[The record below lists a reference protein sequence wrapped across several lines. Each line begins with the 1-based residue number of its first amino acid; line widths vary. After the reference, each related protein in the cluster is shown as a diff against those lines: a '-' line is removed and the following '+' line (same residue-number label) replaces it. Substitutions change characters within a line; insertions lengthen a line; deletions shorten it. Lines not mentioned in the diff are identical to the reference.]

1 MKAEVN
7 QDTCI
12 GCGLCAA
19 TCPDVFSIG
28 DDGLAKAIEE
38 EVATSDESAAE
49 DARDGCPV
57 SAIDIKE

>member
-1 MKAEVN
+1 MKAYVD

-12 GCGLCAA
+12 SCGLC
-19 TCPDVFSIG
+19 TSSCPDVFHFN
-28 DDGLAKAIEE
+28 DDDKAEAINDEIPAALEE
-38 EVATSDESAAE
+38 DAS